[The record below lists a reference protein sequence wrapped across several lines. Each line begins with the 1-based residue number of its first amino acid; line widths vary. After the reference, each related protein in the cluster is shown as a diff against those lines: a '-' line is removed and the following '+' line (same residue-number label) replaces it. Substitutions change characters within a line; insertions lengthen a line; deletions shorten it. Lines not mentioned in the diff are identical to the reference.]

1 MLIKDMLQEY
11 NTMTKEIT
19 MTLAAL
25 FQKGP
30 ALGVF
35 LAPLLGLL
43 SPISTII
50 YVMLFLVVVDNIT
63 GMMKTFNEEGKKFCS
78 PCIDTFRHIKSRL
91 LGKTIMKVF
100 AYLVS
105 IIAGFL
111 IDKFILPQT
120 DEVIL
125 TRVVA
130 VSIAFREFI
139 SILENLRFITGGG
152 ILGVMINILK
162 YGTKDGLG
170 RAIEQIKEEDG
181 HIKRND

>member
-1 MLIKDMLQEY
+1 MFFKEILQEY

-19 MTLAAL
+19 MTIAAL
-25 FQKGP
+25 LQKGP
-30 ALGVF
+30 AVGVF

-43 SPISTII
+43 SPINTII
-50 YVMLFLVVVDNIT
+50 YVMLFLVIADTIT
-63 GMMKTFNEEGKKFCS
+63 GMMKTFHEEGKKFCS
-78 PCIDTFRHIKSRL
+78 PCIDTFRHIKSKL
-91 LGKTIMKVF
+91 LGKTLMKTL
-100 AYLVS
+100 AYLVL

-120 DEVIL
+120 REIIL

-139 SILENLRFITGGG
+139 SILENLRYITGRGV
-152 ILGVMINILK
+152 LGVMVNVLK
-162 YGTKDGLG
+162 YGTRDGLG
-170 RAIEQIKEEDG
+170 KAIEQIKEEDE